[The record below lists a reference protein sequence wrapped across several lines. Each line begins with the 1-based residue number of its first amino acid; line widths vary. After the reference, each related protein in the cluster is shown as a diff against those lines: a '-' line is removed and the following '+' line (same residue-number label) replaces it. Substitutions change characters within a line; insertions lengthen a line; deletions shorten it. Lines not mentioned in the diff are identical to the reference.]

1 MDKLHNHL
9 IPSLPS
15 PSPSLPSFTLP
26 HSQALGDYR
35 PMVVFHLSHLIVL
48 DNQRVTIEE
57 KVCTYVALQAA
68 HQQQISLAYQT
79 LTRV

>member
-1 MDKLHNHL
+1 
-9 IPSLPS
+9 
-15 PSPSLPSFTLP
+15 
-26 HSQALGDYR
+26 
-35 PMVVFHLSHLIVL
+35 MVVFHLSHLIVL